1 VAARGCTRL
10 IRSLSLEL
18 ETFEDW
24 QIAVYVVCCLI
35 RVPLEVF
42 QVMSPQTEEEF
53 LKALKGDDPSLA
65 ATAEAMLWRTW
76 CRSGNAEA
84 DRIFRVGV
92 DAMQEGKLDEAEA
105 EFTRVIDI
113 APDFAEGWNKRA
125 TVRFMRK
132 DFAGSIA
139 DCQETLAR
147 NPNHFGASSGQ
158 GLCHMSL
165 GEYREAA
172 VCFRRALEIH
182 PHLDAVRYNL
192 TLAEAE
198 GGGSGYLH

>member
-1 VAARGCTRL
+1 
-10 IRSLSLEL
+10 
-18 ETFEDW
+18 
-24 QIAVYVVCCLI
+24 
-35 RVPLEVF
+35 
-42 QVMSPQTEEEF
+42 MQTEKE
-53 LKALKGDDPSLA
+53 LLHALKGDDPTLA

-76 CRSGNAEA
+76 CHSGNSEA
-84 DRIFRVGV
+84 DRIFRGGV
-92 DAMQEGKLDEAEA
+92 DAMQQGKLDEAET
-105 EFTRVIDI
+105 EFTRVIDV

-125 TVRFMRK
+125 TVRFMRQ

-139 DCQETLAR
+139 DCQQTLAR

-165 GEYREAA
+165 AQYREAA

-182 PHLDAVRYNL
+182 PHLDAVRHNL
-192 TLAEAE
+192 ALAEAE